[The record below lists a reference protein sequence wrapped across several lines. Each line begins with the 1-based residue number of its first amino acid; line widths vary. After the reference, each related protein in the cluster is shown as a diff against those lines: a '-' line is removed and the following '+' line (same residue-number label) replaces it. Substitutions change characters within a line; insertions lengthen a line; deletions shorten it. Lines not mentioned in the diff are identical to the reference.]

1 MVLAST
7 CARWAEAV
15 SKASGEGQEAA
26 GARVHLVST
35 LARRS
40 VPSPS
45 TATLAARLRHPLRHP
60 WRLFSAGGRRV
71 LRVSIGQSLVVIGA
85 ASRTYLS
92 VPFPCIPCLVVC
104 CGLLTRRGA
113 Y

>member
-45 TATLAARLRHPLRHP
+45 TATLAARLRHPCAIHGGYFQP
-60 WRLFSAGGRRV
+60 AGGECFGFR
-71 LRVSIGQSLVVIGA
+71 
-85 ASRTYLS
+85 
-92 VPFPCIPCLVVC
+92 
-104 CGLLTRRGA
+104 
-113 Y
+113 

>member
-45 TATLAARLRHPLRHP
+45 TATLAARLRAPAAPSMEAIFRHV
-60 WRLFSAGGRRV
+60 GGR
-71 LRVSIGQSLVVIGA
+71 GQVA
-85 ASRTYLS
+85 QD
-92 VPFPCIPCLVVC
+92 
-104 CGLLTRRGA
+104 
-113 Y
+113 

>member
-45 TATLAARLRHPLRHP
+45 TATLAARLPGCGTRCAIHGGYFQP
-60 WRLFSAGGRRV
+60 AGGECFGFR
-71 LRVSIGQSLVVIGA
+71 
-85 ASRTYLS
+85 
-92 VPFPCIPCLVVC
+92 
-104 CGLLTRRGA
+104 
-113 Y
+113 